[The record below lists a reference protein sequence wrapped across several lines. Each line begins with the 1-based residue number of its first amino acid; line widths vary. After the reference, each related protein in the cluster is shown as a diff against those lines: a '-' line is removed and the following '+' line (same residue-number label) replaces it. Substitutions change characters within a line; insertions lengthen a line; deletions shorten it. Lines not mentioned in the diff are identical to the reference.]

1 MERKAHEKSR
11 AERVGFVCLHNH
23 PFSGLLILPE
33 KASTDG
39 LGCATFIAF
48 LQLLSSLKI
57 ISSIFNLPPPPYKVQ
72 PQNTKKGS
80 TNQNEIKIQHDF
92 ILAAQLIIFSLANL
106 QSTESKFVPRQ
117 LIK

>member
-1 MERKAHEKSR
+1 MRQQPYGAKVERKAHEKSR

-57 ISSIFNLPPPPYKVQ
+57 ISSIFNPPLPYKVQ
-72 PQNTKKGS
+72 PQNTKKKVP
-80 TNQNEIKIQHDF
+80 EIKMKLKF
-92 ILAAQLIIFSLANL
+92 NMTLFSCTTHNL
-106 QSTESKFVPRQ
+106 FPC
-117 LIK
+117 